1 MDATFDDLRVP
12 LRGARGIG
20 HVLEPARREQD
31 GAERVAN
38 VVADDR
44 ENPPLE
50 VAGERELLLIV
61 LLLCLLSA
69 AAKAVF
75 HLERFAPV
83 KMVTVQAAPTGT
95 TALANAG
102 GSRLVQRVLSLRTI
116 WIASGHRCGIG
127 DAAREEHPDEIAL
140 CRFAQPRP
148 AGWGYARTLVKAGR
162 ESRRA
167 GARDSDRRIA
177 TTIVTLEPNR

>member
-83 KMVTVQAAPTGT
+83 KMVTVQAAPTGDD
-95 TALANAG
+95 
-102 GSRLVQRVLSLRTI
+102 
-116 WIASGHRCGIG
+116 GIG
-127 DAAREEHPDEIAL
+127 KRR
-140 CRFAQPRP
+140 RFAVGSARP
-148 AGWGYARTLVKAGR
+148 VTSHDMDR
-162 ESRRA
+162 ERA
-167 GARDSDRRIA
+167 PMRHW
-177 TTIVTLEPNR
+177 